1 MSVPGISNVPRRW
14 RNWKNGLFPLLT
26 CLTVAGLTL
35 LPLRLSVLEDRR
47 LTGVVHSEELGEDS
61 SFPARTP
68 DLPGRLWL
76 LAQRNSLPE
85 HLTIVEQIL
94 EREELDRTAALALA
108 GLRELEESGVLPEGL
123 TGDIEGFSGSR
134 MFLRDQS
141 DLSSASFVEI
151 STYAQKTADY
161 LRLCLDG
168 ESGRILSLEVYSIL
182 LAKNLTDAETVG
194 QTFLDGLGC
203 ACEFW
208 ESYGGEA
215 VFRVPGTSV
224 LYMFRQFG
232 ENLGIYP
239 YVDLDAYYTDA
250 DRREALG
257 LGNSSTGV
265 SYYDG

>member
-14 RNWKNGLFPLLT
+14 RNWKNSLFPLLT

-35 LPLRLSVLEDRR
+35 LPLRLSALEDRR

-123 TGDIEGFSGSR
+123 TGDMEGFSGSR

-141 DLSSASFVEI
+141 DLSSASFVEM
-151 STYAQKTADY
+151 STYLQQTADY
-161 LRLCLDG
+161 LQLCLDG
-168 ESGRILSLEVYSIL
+168 ESGRILSVYSTL
-182 LAKNLTDAETVG
+182 PAKDFTDAETVG
-194 QTFLDGLGC
+194 RTFLDGLGC
-203 ACEFW
+203 GCELW

-215 VFRVPGTSV
+215 FFRVPDTHI
-224 LYMFRQFG
+224 LYMVRQFG
-232 ENLGIYP
+232 DNLEITP
-239 YVDLDAYYTDA
+239 YVDLNAYYTDA

>member
-14 RNWKNGLFPLLT
+14 RNWKNGLLPLLT

-35 LPLRLSVLEDRR
+35 LPLRLSALEDRR

-94 EREELDRTAALALA
+94 EGEELDRTAALALA

-141 DLSSASFVEI
+141 DLSSASFVEM
-151 STYAQKTADY
+151 STYVQKTADY
-161 LRLCLDG
+161 LQLCLDG

-215 VFRVPGTSV
+215 VFRVLGTSV

-239 YVDLDAYYTDA
+239 YVDLNAYYTDA